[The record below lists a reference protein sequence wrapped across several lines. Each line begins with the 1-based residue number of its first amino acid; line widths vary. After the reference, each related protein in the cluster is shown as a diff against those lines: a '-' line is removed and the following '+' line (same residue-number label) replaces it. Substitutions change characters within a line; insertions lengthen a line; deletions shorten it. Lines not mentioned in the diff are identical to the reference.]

1 MYFVILCV
9 SWHLSGTWVNIP
21 NYIINMCT
29 GLVLLS
35 ILKEM
40 KDLYSDAL
48 VRTFEV
54 ACLAVIQKSQEPSE
68 K

>member
-1 MYFVILCV
+1 
-9 SWHLSGTWVNIP
+9 
-21 NYIINMCT
+21 MCT

-54 ACLAVIQKSQEPSE
+54 ACLAGIQKSQEPSE